1 MLMDSILKEPT
12 SIALLKQNKRMREAT
27 NLVDNQLEEVEEYH
41 DNNNIDMED
50 DCVVF
55 DNAEW
60 AVQSENDVI
69 IQQNEIEEEVLKDKL
84 EADEI
89 DKIDEIKQ
97 AEITFGKRYEQ
108 NS

>member
-1 MLMDSILKEPT
+1 
-12 SIALLKQNKRMREAT
+12 
-27 NLVDNQLEEVEEYH
+27 VEEYH
-41 DNNNIDMED
+41 DNNIDMED

-55 DNAEW
+55 DNTEW
-60 AVQSENDVI
+60 AVQSENDFI